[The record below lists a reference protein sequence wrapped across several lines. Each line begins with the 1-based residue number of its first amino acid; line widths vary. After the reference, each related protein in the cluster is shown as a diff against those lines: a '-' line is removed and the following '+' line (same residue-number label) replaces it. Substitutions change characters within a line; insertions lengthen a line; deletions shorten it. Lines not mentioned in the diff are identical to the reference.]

1 MTTWIRAWALT
12 ATAALA
18 AGCGD
23 RDSDTAQGAD
33 SQPAVVESAMAK
45 PQLPRTDAPEGA
57 RVFFLELADGAVVT
71 SPLTV
76 RFAVENI
83 TVVPAGDDQPSSGHH
98 HLLIDTVLPDFG
110 LPIPKDEQHVH
121 FGGGQT
127 ETVLELAPGEHTLQL
142 LLGDHLHIPHQPP
155 IYSEAITITVSE

>member
-1 MTTWIRAWALT
+1 MTTLIRAFALT

-23 RDSDTAQGAD
+23 RNEPNGEPAQ
-33 SQPAVVESAMAK
+33 STPAASESTMAK
-45 PQLPRTDAPEGA
+45 PQLPRTDAPDGA
-57 RVFFLELADGAVVT
+57 RVFFSELADGAVVT

-76 RFAVENI
+76 RFGVENL
-83 TVVPAGDDQPSSGHH
+83 TVVPAGDDQPGSGHH
-98 HLLIDTVLPDFG
+98 HLLIDTGLPDFG
-110 LPIPKDEQHVH
+110 LPIPKDDQHVH

-127 ETVLELAPGEHTLQL
+127 ETVLELAPGKHTLQL

-155 IYSEAITITVSE
+155 VYSGVITITVTE